1 MIPSAVTDQLKLVQT
16 SHTVTFYSACKSCRR
31 RNEQTSQCFISDRL
45 LTASALVH
53 QQSSRLTSHPGWAFG
68 WQASVAVGL
77 SVNHTFLMQKHSPSS
92 WHKPRNMTAHSLKN
106 NILFSRLS
114 WLLISF

>member
-1 MIPSAVTDQLKLVQT
+1 MMIPSAVTDQLKLVQT

-53 QQSSRLTSHPGWAFG
+53 QQTSRLTSHPGWAFG
-68 WQASVAVGL
+68 WQASVTVGL
-77 SVNHTFLMQKHSPSS
+77 SVNHTFLMQ
-92 WHKPRNMTAHSLKN
+92 
-106 NILFSRLS
+106 NIPLQADTNHET
-114 WLLISF
+114 